1 MPSCRVYSPL
11 QPRNAILS
19 ASRALRVK
27 SSAHYLVLPLNPA
40 DRSTLLTLSP
50 KQPTK
55 SDPLTPVFSVQL
67 ARFSSLLVTLAKITP
82 AFPHTSEKHPGVAPP
97 LLHKKKNASSSLAH
111 LQNST
116 RLCTISLSPSSATL
130 PQNTL
135 VTPFPATLPF
145 SLDLKSFACHT
156 SAKRAGIPK

>member
-1 MPSCRVYSPL
+1 MPVAPAWSAWKKLFVSLLVFRPSRFSRPPFNAQNPRSTLIFPRSLSFTLRHGTYMPSCRVYSPL

-97 LLHKKKNASSSLAH
+97 LLHKKKN
-111 LQNST
+111 
-116 RLCTISLSPSSATL
+116 
-130 PQNTL
+130 
-135 VTPFPATLPF
+135 
-145 SLDLKSFACHT
+145 
-156 SAKRAGIPK
+156 